1 MSRRIPVVVVSW
13 AVLLTAALS
22 LASCGSETTVGTST
36 TQAVTTDIRREPAT
50 TMTTDGFFP
59 MTTSPVF
66 AANSQKSMEA
76 ALELG
81 DAVISYL
88 SEKGDLATVQ
98 SLVAPSA
105 HEGLAQML
113 SALVEPTGCKVLSTG
128 SSDPYGEIEVVLVF
142 ADGKS
147 QQPGFNLTA
156 VADSDRITIAGIGPN
171 STPGPFEQAEPK
183 YQYLNTDYAYYTAEA
198 VALATVV
205 DVLPLRRNPL
215 AGTGDPDG
223 PSEHQPIVYKGYVLQ
238 VEKAYGPGSISER
251 ITVYALGNGTVVLGG
266 VTYEVREEYPLDAS
280 PGDTFFVPLTKA
292 AYFGT
297 PELEQDEYWVQANW
311 AVFAVDDNGRCTRV
325 TGADL
330 DPESRSE
337 FPLSS
342 LENVALEQGK
352 LPSLVD

>member
-1 MSRRIPVVVVSW
+1 
-13 AVLLTAALS
+13 
-22 LASCGSETTVGTST
+22 
-36 TQAVTTDIRREPAT
+36 
-50 TMTTDGFFP
+50 MTTDGFFP

-76 ALELG
+76 AVELG

-98 SLVAPSA
+98 GLVAPSA
-105 HEGLAQML
+105 QEGLAQML
-113 SALVEPTGCKVLSTG
+113 SALVEPTGCKVWSTG
-128 SSDPYGEIEVVLVF
+128 SSDPYGVVEVVLVF

-156 VADSDRITIAGIGPN
+156 VADSERITIADIGPN
-171 STPGPFEQAEPK
+171 NTPGPFESIHPASPTGEGGTTTGLSTPMIQMQAEPK
-183 YQYLNTDYAYYTAEA
+183 YQYLITDYAYYTAEA

-215 AGTGDPDG
+215 APTGDPDG

-238 VEKAYGPGSISER
+238 VEKAYGPGSIPER
-251 ITVYALGNGTVVLGG
+251 VTVYALGNGTVVLGG

-311 AVFAVDDNGRCTRV
+311 AVFAVDVNGRCTRV

-330 DPESRSE
+330 DPENGSE
-337 FPLSS
+337 FTLSF

-352 LPSLVD
+352 EPSLVD